1 MTRRMTLERAVDL
14 AIAAENRRAL
24 ADPQL
29 DEWIEHQVRLW
40 RDLEDRGEVPV
51 TSRES
56 ADR

>member
-29 DEWIEHQVRLW
+29 DEWIEHRSACGATW
-40 RDLEDRGEVPV
+40 RTAARSP
-51 TSRES
+51 
-56 ADR
+56 